1 MMKKQGQSEGVK
13 GKVLS
18 GFFLLLILALV
29 AILAVI
35 QLARQLTPPESG
47 VSQSVIKLTL
57 VSNMLSELIEANG
70 QARAY
75 INTGEKRY
83 LANYRKLDKDIQQLA
98 DSLKYFS
105 SLQPDQYRRMLS
117 IDSLL
122 KIKRVTMENF
132 FRIRKADDTLALSLK
147 KQNKPALKTE
157 DTLGMTRIPLAK
169 AGSDQPLAQNELNEE
184 TKQNFFKKIW
194 DNVTGKRS
202 KQDTVSKALPQIS
215 LLRDSLNAMG
225 VLNDTT
231 IEMVKSQLQLM
242 SEQER
247 INRQKII
254 DRDLLLLRTDQ
265 VIMDEI
271 RNVFLLF
278 EKEEIN
284 RAIEE
289 SGHGREVF
297 RRLWY
302 TAIVLAAV
310 GLFTMIVF
318 IILIW
323 KDLARS
329 SFYKRQLESARHL
342 AEKLLKVKEL
352 FLANMSHEIRT
363 PITSIIGFTEMLSTT
378 KLSKE
383 QKNYLGYINS
393 SSEHLL
399 GLVDDLLD
407 YSRIESGKFEL
418 ENIAFLPADLFR
430 HAFETL
436 RHKAERKGLVMNY
449 NSNMD
454 PDLALLGDPLR
465 IRQIVY
471 NLLNNSIKF
480 TEAGQVNL
488 TTSITPSGKSI
499 LLNFIVSDTG
509 IGIPEEK
516 QQEIF
521 GEFTQVD
528 VGITRKYGGSGLGL
542 AICRKLV
549 DMMNGEIG
557 LKSSPA
563 KGTSVAVS
571 LTLPLYYGKAI
582 EQSQENRDATINLTG
597 FKILLAEDD
606 ETTRILLTESL
617 RSAGA
622 TVDVAEDGGKAW
634 KIFSAQNAGY
644 DLVVTDIQMP
654 DLSGPELAER
664 IVKHALASGNGQ
676 IPVLGLTAHA
686 TPEEFELFKQKGI
699 ISFLIKPFRHYQLVE
714 ALGKVLKI
722 ETMNESGT
730 LKPEDDQIREIN
742 LEAFLKFSGNDREAL
757 GIILNSLADNLH
769 NTMEEMQNAF
779 DSSDYRQLALL
790 SHRMLPN
797 IRNLGA
803 KKEIDLLQKLESLR
817 NTNNFDKDAIGVLLL
832 NLKMGA
838 VELEAALRNQVN
850 HY

>member
-1 MMKKQGQSEGVK
+1 MKKQGQSEGVK

-18 GFFLLLILALV
+18 GFFLLLMLALV

-35 QLARQLTPPESG
+35 QLASQLSPPESG

-83 LANYRKLDKDIQQLA
+83 LIKYRKLDKDIQQLA

-105 SLQPDQYRRMLS
+105 TLQPEQYKRMLS

-122 KIKRVTMENF
+122 RIKRGTMENF
-132 FRIRKADDTLALSLK
+132 FRIRRADDTLALKSGN
-147 KQNKPALKTE
+147 QN
-157 DTLGMTRIPLAK
+157 DRS
-169 AGSDQPLAQNELNEE
+169 AGKRDSSAMSKYPVIRPSSDRQLSQEEINEE
-184 TKQNFFKKIW
+184 SNPGFFKKIW
-194 DNVTGKRS
+194 DNFTGKRP
-202 KQDTVSKALPQIS
+202 KKDTLARTAPQFSPLIDTLTMAS
-215 LLRDSLNAMG
+215 SG
-225 VLNDTT
+225 DTT
-231 IEMVKSQLQLM
+231 IEMIKSQLQQM
-242 SEQER
+242 GEQER
-247 INRQKII
+247 IYRQRII

-271 RNVFLLF
+271 RNAFLLF

-310 GLFTMIVF
+310 GLITMIVF
-318 IILIW
+318 VILIW

-329 SFYKRQLESARHL
+329 NFYRRQLESARHL

-363 PITSIIGFTEMLSTT
+363 PITSIIGFTERLETT
-378 KLSKE
+378 KLTRE
-383 QKNYLGYINS
+383 QKNYLRYINS

-407 YSRIESGKFEL
+407 YSRIESGKFNL
-418 ENIAFLPADLFR
+418 ETTAFIPADLFYQS
-430 HAFETL
+430 FETL
-436 RHKAERKGLVMNY
+436 RHRAENKGLEMIYTSTLEPGIAV
-449 NSNMD
+449 
-454 PDLALLGDPLR
+454 LGDPLR
-465 IRQIVY
+465 IRQIVF

-480 TEAGQVNL
+480 TEKGNVKL
-488 TTSITPSGKSI
+488 TTSAVVSNDRMMLS
-499 LLNFIVSDTG
+499 FIVSDTG

-542 AICRKLV
+542 AICQKLTSL
-549 DMMNGEIG
+549 MKGEI
-557 LKSSPA
+557 LLNSSLE
-563 KGTSVAVS
+563 KGTTISV
-571 LTLPLYYGKAI
+571 TLPLAIYEGKV
-582 EQSQENRDATINLTG
+582 EGTPGENRLATIILSG
-597 FKILLAEDD
+597 FRILLAEDD
-606 ETTRILLTESL
+606 ETTRILLTETL

-622 TVDVAEDGGKAW
+622 TVDVAEDGLTAW
-634 KIFSAQNAGY
+634 KLFNDNKTGY
-644 DLVVTDIQMP
+644 DLVMTDIQMP

-664 IVKHALASGNGQ
+664 ISKSEETSGTGHPP
-676 IPVLGLTAHA
+676 ILGLTAHA
-686 TPEEFELFKQKGI
+686 TNEELDQFRQMGI
-699 ISFLIKPFRHYQLVE
+699 NSILIKPFRNYQLVA

-722 ETMNESGT
+722 NTINQDDSINEERIT
-730 LKPEDDQIREIN
+730 ERVLN
-742 LEAFLKFSGNDREAL
+742 LEAFTKFSGDDPEAL
-757 GIILNSLADNLH
+757 IRILTSLADNLH
-769 NTMEEMQNAF
+769 STLESMQNAYE
-779 DSSDYRQLALL
+779 SSDYQKLASL

-803 KKEIDLLQKLESLR
+803 LEEAALLQKLE
-817 NTNNFDKDAIGVLLL
+817 
-832 NLKMGA
+832 
-838 VELEAALRNQVN
+838 ALRNSETFDRKTIGSLLQTLN
-850 HY
+850 KGIAQLESAIRNEIGNY